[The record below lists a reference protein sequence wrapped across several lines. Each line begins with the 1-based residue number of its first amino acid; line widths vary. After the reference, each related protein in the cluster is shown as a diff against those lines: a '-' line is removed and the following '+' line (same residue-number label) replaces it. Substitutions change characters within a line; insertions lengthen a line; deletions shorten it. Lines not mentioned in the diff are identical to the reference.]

1 MNLKFQNLSENASIN
16 ERSEDG
22 STRGHVFP
30 PDFVHG
36 NAELDELYGSFDG
49 WAERLT
55 FVRPVFVG
63 GRCVAVSV
71 ARFDDWFLT
80 IEHRRLDEL
89 QAIEWIRR
97 MNADQH
103 GVVIELALDGALGQ
117 IADEWVVVECNRQKL
132 EVMECDEL
140 DVTREAGLNEESWW
154 QTAQTDLLSLVCLTA
169 RLGRLN

>member
-1 MNLKFQNLSENASIN
+1 MIFKSQNMSDSASTI
-16 ERSEDG
+16 ERLEDG
-22 STRGHVFP
+22 SSRGHVFP

-55 FVRPVFVG
+55 FVRPVFVA

-80 IEHRRLDEL
+80 IEHRRVDALA
-89 QAIEWIRR
+89 AIEWVRSI
-97 MNADQH
+97 NAEQN
-103 GVVIELALDGALGQ
+103 GVVIELALAGSLGQ
-117 IADEWVVVECNRQKL
+117 LADEWVVVECDRKKL
-132 EVMECDEL
+132 EAMECDEL
-140 DVTREAGLNEESWW
+140 DVTRDSALNEESWW
-154 QTAQTDLLSLVCLTA
+154 QTAQTDLMSLVCLTA